1 VRQELVRARETPPT
15 RQAVMAIVSAIGRP
29 EAGENKR
36 VVAGL
41 LLSMR
46 AWLRQAA
53 AFDWTDAEFHTLAE
67 ALARFEAFD
76 LLQDYARAARQR
88 DPTNPIW
95 RFHDIVARTKG
106 NADRLS
112 MAETDDLFEMADAA
126 AAREDFPAVKRI
138 ERFLNQNDRLP
149 VGRGRADIG
158 LPDIDEAEMAA
169 MFMAMM
175 NEMPKGATDS
185 LRALVK
191 ELGREA
197 AIAQMVDQFRTSP
210 LGPDMPEPMLRQL
223 CEVMVA
229 KAMAGSQFGRR
240 TRGSQLFDA

>member
-1 VRQELVRARETPPT
+1 LSPYPPL
-15 RQAVMAIVSAIGRP
+15 
-29 EAGENKR
+29 
-36 VVAGL
+36 GL
-41 LLSMR
+41 R
-46 AWLRQAA
+46 AWLLQGAD
-53 AFDWTDAEFHTLAE
+53 FDWPDEEFQALAE

-76 LLQDYARAARQR
+76 LLQDYARAARRR
-88 DPTNPIW
+88 DPTNPAW

-126 AAREDFPAVKRI
+126 AEREDFPAVKRI
-138 ERFLNQNDRLP
+138 ERFLDPHDRAP
-149 VGRGRADIG
+149 AGRGRADIG

-197 AIAQMVDQFRTSP
+197 AVAQMVEQFRTSP

-223 CEVMVA
+223 CEMMVA
-229 KAMAGSQFGRR
+229 KAMAGSQLGRK